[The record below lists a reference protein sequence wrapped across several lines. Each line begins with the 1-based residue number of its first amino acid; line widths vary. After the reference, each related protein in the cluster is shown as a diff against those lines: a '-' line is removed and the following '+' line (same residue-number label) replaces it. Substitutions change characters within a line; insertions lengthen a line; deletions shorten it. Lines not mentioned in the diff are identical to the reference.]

1 MKKMMKIKA
10 LMGLMGL
17 FCSYASAQTSAGFSI
32 QGKLNGTPSGKILLL
47 KPNAEGTGFKAVDS
61 AVLKNGAFELKGK
74 INTPEMME
82 LKMSSGNWSMPVFVE
97 QGLLKLSADLASPK
111 LGKITGS
118 VSQDQYDAYL
128 KDEQQ
133 LKMDRELN
141 ALRQKIRTEQD
152 PAKLQELKQQSS
164 TVAREKKLREK
175 AWLKTYIAANPAAVA
190 SAYAFYKY
198 HQFDYEMSLAETDE
212 ILHLLSGAAKQ
223 SLYYKSIEKEV
234 LAKKA
239 LMPGNLAPDFS
250 LSTKDGSK
258 ITLSA
263 LRGKYVLIDFWASW
277 CKPCR
282 AAIPHWKEIYPKY
295 KDKGFE
301 ILALSGDRNRADW
314 IKAMDVEQMPWLQVV
329 DDFPPGKMNS
339 VVGGI
344 YQVSFIPFYVLVD
357 KAGKILVFSGE
368 KQEIDAK
375 LAELFN

>member
-1 MKKMMKIKA
+1 MTYIMRVKA
-10 LMGLMGL
+10 LIGLMGL
-17 FCSYASAQTSAGFSI
+17 FCTYASAQTNTNFSI
-32 QGKLNGTPSGKILLL
+32 QGKITGAASGKILLL
-47 KPNAEGTGFKAVDS
+47 KSNAEGTGFKTVDS
-61 AVLKNGAFELKGK
+61 AVLKNGTFELKGK

-111 LGKITGS
+111 SGKVTGS
-118 VSQDQYDAYL
+118 VSQDQYNAYL
-128 KDEQQ
+128 KDEQL
-133 LKMDRELN
+133 LKMDQELN

-152 PAKLQELKQQSS
+152 PVKLQELKQQSS
-164 TVAREKKLREK
+164 TIALEKKLREK
-175 AWLKTYIAANPAAVA
+175 IGLKTYIAANPAGVA

-295 KDKGFE
+295 KEKGFE

-357 KAGKILVFSGE
+357 KAGKILVFSGD